1 MQRESYCSLRIA
13 RVSASVDLLGGW
25 VVDDLGFL
33 VRGERRGEEGRRGDG
48 REGKRGEGEGEG
60 GYNVEIYGYWYMAL
74 GTGRV

>member
-33 VRGERRGEEGRRGDG
+33 VRGERRGEEGRRGETRRWKG
-48 REGKRGEGEGEG
+48 REERGRGRG
-60 GYNVEIYGYWYMAL
+60 GGL
-74 GTGRV
+74 